1 MHGPPCPLDCGV
13 RGKAT
18 SLLVGGSCVS
28 RLPGQK
34 RMATNVLKPLEWV
47 LGNFSVDMGIDL
59 GTANTLVCVRGRGII
74 LNEPS
79 VVAVKKGTNEVLLDG
94 MAVGNAA
101 KAMLGKTPGSI
112 EAVRPLR
119 HGVIADFEVTEKM
132 LRYFISK
139 VHEGRSWVK
148 PQVVISVPT
157 GITDVER
164 RAVVHSAERAGA
176 RRVYLIDEPMAA
188 GIGVDLPVTEARG
201 SLIVDIGGGT
211 TEIAVLAL
219 AGTVVATSLRVA
231 GDEMDEA
238 IANHMRRFHN
248 LLIGEQSAERI
259 KLTIGSA
266 WPMEQELSMEVK
278 GRDTITGLPSRAQVT
293 SIEIREALG
302 GPVRKICESIRQVL
316 EEAPPEIAADLCD
329 AGCTI
334 VGGGA
339 LLYGMAAAVTDFLGI
354 QARVGEDPLTA
365 VARGTG
371 VFLEKLD
378 IFSRVLSADD
388 EG

>member
-1 MHGPPCPLDCGV
+1 
-13 RGKAT
+13 
-18 SLLVGGSCVS
+18 
-28 RLPGQK
+28 
-34 RMATNVLKPLEWV
+34 MATLLKPLEWV

-59 GTANTLVCVRGRGII
+59 GTANTLVCVRGRGIV

-79 VVAVKKGTNEVLLDG
+79 VVAVRKGTNEVLLDG

-139 VHEGRSWVK
+139 IHEGRNWVK

-176 RRVYLIDEPMAA
+176 RRVFLIDEPMAA

-219 AGTVVATSLRVA
+219 AGSVVATSLRVA

-238 IANHMRRFHN
+238 IVAHLRRHHN
-248 LLIGEQSAERI
+248 LMIGDQSAERI
-259 KLTIGSA
+259 KLTLGSA

-278 GRDTITGLPSRAQVT
+278 GRDTVSGLPARATIT
-293 SIEIREALG
+293 SIEIRETLG
-302 GPVRKICESIRQVL
+302 QPVRRICEAIRQVL
-316 EEAPPEIAADLCD
+316 EETPPEISADLVD
-329 AGCTI
+329 SGCTI
-334 VGGGA
+334 VGGVGM
-339 LLYGMAAAVTDFLGI
+339 LYGVADAISDYLGVP
-354 QARVGEDPLTA
+354 AKVVDDPLTA

-371 VFLEKLD
+371 IFLDKLD

-388 EG
+388 DI

>member
-1 MHGPPCPLDCGV
+1 M
-13 RGKAT
+13 
-18 SLLVGGSCVS
+18 SSF
-28 RLPGQK
+28 
-34 RMATNVLKPLEWV
+34 LKPIEWL

-59 GTANTLVCVRGRGII
+59 GTANTLVCVRNRGII

-101 KAMLGKTPGSI
+101 KAMLGKTPGGI

-139 VHEGRSWVK
+139 VHEGRNWVK

-211 TEIAVLAL
+211 TEVAVLAL
-219 AGTVVATSLRVA
+219 AGSVVATSLRVA

-238 IANHMRRFHN
+238 IVAHMRRYHN
-248 LLIGEQSAERI
+248 LMIGEQSAERI
-259 KLTIGSA
+259 KLTVGSA

-278 GRDTITGLPSRAQVT
+278 GRDTVTGLPGRVTVT
-293 SIEIREALG
+293 SIEIREALSR
-302 GPVRKICESIRQVL
+302 PVRQICDAVRQVL
-316 EEAPPEIAADLCD
+316 EETPPEISADLVD
-329 AGCTI
+329 SGVTI

-339 LLYGMAAAVTDFLGI
+339 LLYGICEAVSEFLNI
-354 QARVGEDPLTA
+354 PAQVADDPLSA

-378 IFSRVLSADD
+378 VFAKVLSADD
-388 EG
+388 ER

>member
-1 MHGPPCPLDCGV
+1 
-13 RGKAT
+13 
-18 SLLVGGSCVS
+18 
-28 RLPGQK
+28 
-34 RMATNVLKPLEWV
+34 MATVLKPFEWV

-139 VHEGRSWVK
+139 VHEGRNWVK

-219 AGTVVATSLRVA
+219 AGSVVATSLRVA

-238 IANHMRRFHN
+238 IVSHLRRYHN
-248 LLIGEQSAERI
+248 LMIGEQSAERI

-266 WPMEQELSMEVK
+266 FQMEQELSMEVK
-278 GRDTITGLPSRAQVT
+278 GRDTVTGLPGRATIT
-293 SIEIREALG
+293 SLEIREALG
-302 GPVRKICESIRQVL
+302 HPVRQICEAIRQVL
-316 EEAPPEIAADLCD
+316 EETPPEISADLVD
-329 AGCTI
+329 SGCTI

-339 LLYGMAAAVTDFLGI
+339 LLYGIADAVSDFLGI
-354 QARVGEDPLTA
+354 PARIAEDPLTA

-378 IFSRVLSADD
+378 IFSRVLSSEDD
-388 EG
+388 AS